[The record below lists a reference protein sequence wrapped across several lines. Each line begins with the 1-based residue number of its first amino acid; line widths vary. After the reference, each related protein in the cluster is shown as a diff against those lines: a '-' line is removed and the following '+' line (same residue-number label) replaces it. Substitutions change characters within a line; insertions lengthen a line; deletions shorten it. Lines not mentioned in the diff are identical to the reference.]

1 MCIKN
6 LFAIAASILLC
17 SCGSKDVG
25 EDPRFFAPDKFKVVN
40 STPDTTR
47 ILKLEKLP
55 IEVFG
60 PEEICVKD
68 SLLIVKT
75 MARDKKLTIVN
86 LRTNQVIARLAP
98 EGRGPNDFF
107 GCTPNQNFFYNDKGD
122 LIMEVN
128 DVEYLKAI
136 NISRSL
142 REEGTFLEYSRK
154 FKDIYENIDNNRHGF
169 KTLFAYG
176 DESYF
181 VKHEISYRDV
191 REGKYFPP
199 KYIIKTPN
207 GQINVEAY
215 PESIES
221 EQVSGLSQAMG
232 IYASTVRIKPDHT
245 KAVDITSGPDYI
257 NIIDL
262 KTGEVTAVAE
272 EGGCRYADYAR
283 RGDLPK
289 FKRNIFS
296 FGVSDKYI
304 VALGNGADY
313 YQTPEGRRR
322 WPSIKVF
329 DWKGNLVAS
338 AMFPKGL
345 YLDKMAFDSDNNMA
359 YFFVRQT
366 EEFYRCNLSELL
378 K

>member
-1 MCIKN
+1 MCIK
-6 LFAIAASILLC
+6 LFPIAACILLC
-17 SCGSKDVG
+17 SCGGDKVT
-25 EDPRFFAPDKFKVVN
+25 EDARFFSPDKFKVVN
-40 STPDTTR
+40 STPDTTKV
-47 ILKLEKLP
+47 LKLEKLP

-60 PEEICVKD
+60 PEELSVKD

-86 LRTNQVIARLAP
+86 LNNNQIIARLAP

-107 GCTPNQNFFYNDKGD
+107 GCTPNQHFFYNDKGD

-142 REEGTFLEYSRK
+142 REEGTFLEYSQK
-154 FKDIYENIDNNRHGF
+154 FKDIYKNINGNNHGF

-176 DESYF
+176 DGNYF
-181 VKHEISYRDV
+181 IKHDISYRDA

-199 KYIIKTPN
+199 KYIVKSPDSQLDIET
-207 GQINVEAY
+207 Y

-221 EQVSGLSQAMG
+221 EQFSGLSQAMSV
-232 IYASTVRIKPDHT
+232 YSSTVRIKPDYS

-262 KTGEVTAVAE
+262 KTGDVTAVAE
-272 EGGCRYADYAR
+272 DGGCRYADYAGS
-283 RGDLPK
+283 GDVPK

-338 AMFPKGL
+338 AMLPKGL
-345 YLDKMAFDSDNNMA
+345 YPDKFAFDSDNNLA

-366 EEFYRCNLSELL
+366 EEFYRCDLSEFI